1 MVRRPF
7 TLKQFSSTAG
17 VQEVMMGGEGSSTE
31 FKKRILEEVKKL
43 TDHGKHKEASELFK
57 IYFPD
62 IGGHD
67 GKS

>member
-1 MVRRPF
+1 
-7 TLKQFSSTAG
+7 
-17 VQEVMMGGEGSSTE
+17 MGGEGSSTN
-31 FKKRILEEVKKL
+31 FKRKILQLVKKL

-62 IGGHD
+62 IGGPD